1 MGNVYYHNNFL
12 DRARDYYEEA
22 RQNFELYSEEYETE
36 RIFGINAVDG
46 NTALIEIRKSN
57 FKKAEDILNRIYQRR
72 LLSEKRSDLL

>member
-22 RQNFELYSEEYETE
+22 RQNFERYTDQYHKEML
-36 RIFGINAVDG
+36 FGINTVDG
-46 NTALIEIRKSN
+46 NLALIEIQRNN